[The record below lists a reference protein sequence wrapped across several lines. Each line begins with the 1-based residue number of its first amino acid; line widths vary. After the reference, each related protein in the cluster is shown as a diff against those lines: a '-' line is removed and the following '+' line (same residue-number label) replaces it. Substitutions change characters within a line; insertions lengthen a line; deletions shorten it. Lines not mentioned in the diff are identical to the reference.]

1 MNLAESIYQHSRLL
15 PAQAAREALDFIE
28 FLEQRYA
35 KNSIFPSVSGDTEA
49 FLSAV
54 AGTLSDDF
62 PDDITDD
69 DLGKDTPRSSL
80 D

>member
-1 MNLAESIYQHSRLL
+1 MSLAENIYHHSRRL
-15 PAQAAREALDFIE
+15 PEQAAREALDFIQ

-35 KNSIFPSVSGDTEA
+35 GKSKLSARTEDTEL
-49 FLSAV
+49 FLAAV
-54 AGTLSDDF
+54 TGTLSDDF

-69 DLGKDTPRSSL
+69 DLGTDVPRHEF

>member
-1 MNLAESIYQHSRLL
+1 MSLAENIYHHSRKL
-15 PAQAAREALDFIE
+15 PEQAAREALDFIQ

-35 KNSIFPSVSGDTEA
+35 GKAAARAEDTES
-49 FLSAV
+49 FLAVV
-54 AGTLSDDF
+54 AGTFGHDF

-69 DLGKDTPRSSL
+69 DLGTDTPRREL